1 MNPRRDA
8 ATVPAASPAPSP
20 ERPPA
25 SPPVDTPEPPPEDVL
40 VRYARLG
47 HERAVRRGRYVA
59 GGFVGITRP
68 GAVPQQ
74 DQTALMLAHQAS
86 LAAMAASGGL
96 RIESGGAVTDNRF
109 EAFQQEQA
117 ARQYV
122 EHAMRDQIGRRI
134 PGKGMMR

>member
-8 ATVPAASPAPSP
+8 ATVPAA
-20 ERPPA
+20 
-25 SPPVDTPEPPPEDVL
+25 PEPEPEDIL

-86 LAAMAASGGL
+86 LATMAGGGMT
-96 RIESGGAVTDNRF
+96 IESGGAVTDNRF

-117 ARQYV
+117 VRQFVEQAR
-122 EHAMRDQIGRRI
+122 RQIKQGGIR
-134 PGKGMMR
+134 